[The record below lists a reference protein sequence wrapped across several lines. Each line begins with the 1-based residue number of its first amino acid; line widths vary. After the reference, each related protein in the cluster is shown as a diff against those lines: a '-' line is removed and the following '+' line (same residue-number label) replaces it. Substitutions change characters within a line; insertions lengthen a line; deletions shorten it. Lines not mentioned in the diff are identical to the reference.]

1 MQEREPYGLDDLQP
15 LLNPRSIAVIGASER
30 ASSYGARAV
39 ANLSGG
45 SLAEHLYLVNPT
57 RDSIGGRPCH
67 RSVGEIDSS
76 LDCAVIA
83 VPATGVLGVL
93 EQCAEVGVRSAL
105 VYASGFAETGGS
117 GADLQGRMSA
127 IAREANMRIC
137 GPNSLG
143 FLNVRARIETQFLP
157 GFGANLVPGS
167 IGVATQSGALAYQ
180 MLQAQYRGVGFS
192 SALMCGN
199 ACDVDVV
206 DMLNVLVED
215 PETHVAA
222 TVFESVRSGD
232 RLALVAERARQARF
246 PILAMKLGSGAA
258 TSRATMSHTGSLAGS
273 DRAFRAA
280 FERFGLVT
288 VDDLAGLVEA
298 ASFFAMA
305 GVPRTENVAVVSTS
319 GGGGVVT
326 AQVAESLGL
335 NLPQPA
341 DRLRETL
348 VEIMP
353 TYASVNNPV
362 DMTSSST
369 DDTNG
374 IRTCLDAFARDEQ
387 YGVVVFPQT
396 VAGEW
401 ITNERADLLGDAGAG
416 MDVPLAVVWMSEWL
430 EGPGSATLDAHPDVA
445 LFRSARRCMETVR
458 AWHVWSRA
466 LGARAADVEHHSPS
480 ELPHRAAQLVRH
492 LARTRLAESPDH
504 ALLDEAESFELFT
517 AAGIACPQHAVAG
530 SAPAAAAA
538 CAGVGFP
545 AVMKILSREISHKSS
560 AGGVILHIGDEA
572 EAEAAHRRIWTAFVP
587 QAGAGSVDVLVER
600 EVPHATEL
608 IVGIRRDVHFGR
620 TVVVGIGGTTVERND
635 VTMVDLLPLN
645 EARLEAFLVGAGVDA
660 AVVSPR
666 AVAAVVYK
674 LNAIVD
680 SCADVAEI
688 DINPLVVDG
697 STARG
702 DLVALDGVVVLRNE
716 PAAGGSIS
724 HRGRSRL

>member
-1 MQEREPYGLDDLQP
+1 MHDREPYGADDLRP

-45 SLAEHLYLVNPT
+45 SLAEHLYLVNPN
-57 RDSIGGRPCH
+57 RDSVDGRPCH
-67 RSVGEIDSS
+67 RSVGEIGTS
-76 LDCAVIA
+76 LDCAVLS
-83 VPATGVLGVL
+83 VPATGVLDVL
-93 EQCAEVGVRSAL
+93 EQCAEAGVRSAL

-157 GFGANLVPGS
+157 GFGANLVPGH

-180 MLQAQYRGVGFS
+180 LLQAQYRGVGFS

-232 RLALVAERARQARF
+232 RLAIVAERARKARF
-246 PILAMKLGSGAA
+246 PILAMKLGAGAA

-326 AQVAESLGL
+326 AQMAESLEV

-341 DRLRETL
+341 ECTRETL

-353 TYASVNNPV
+353 TYASINNPV

-369 DDTNG
+369 DDTTG
-374 IRTCLDAFARDEQ
+374 IRTCLDAFGRDDQ
-387 YGVVVFPQT
+387 YGVVIFPQT

-401 ITNERADLLGDAGAG
+401 ITTERAHLLGDAGAG
-416 MDVPLAVVWMSEWL
+416 MDAPLAVVWMSEWL

-458 AWHVWSRA
+458 AWHAWSRA
-466 LGARAADVEHHSPS
+466 LGARSVDAERHGAS
-480 ELPHRAAQLVRH
+480 ELPHPATRLLRN
-492 LARTRLAESPDH
+492 LARKRLAESPER
-504 ALLDEAESFELFT
+504 ALLDEAESFEVFA
-517 AAGIACPQHAVAG
+517 AAGIACPQHAVAR
-530 SAPAAAAA
+530 SASAAAAA
-538 CAGVGFP
+538 CADVGFP

-572 EAEAAHRRIWTAFVP
+572 EAESAHRRLCTAFAP
-587 QAGAGSVDVLVER
+587 HADAGAVDVLVER
-600 EVPHATEL
+600 EVPHAAEL
-608 IVGIRRDVHFGR
+608 IVGIRRDAHFGR
-620 TVVVGIGGTTVERND
+620 TAVVGIGGTTVERDD
-635 VTMVDLLPLN
+635 VTVVDLLPLD
-645 EARLEAFLVGAGVDA
+645 EARLDSFLAGAGVDTA
-660 AVVSPR
+660 AVSPR

-674 LNAIVD
+674 LNAILD
-680 SCADVAEI
+680 SCGDVAEI

-702 DLVALDGVVVLRNE
+702 DLVALDGVVVLRRD
-716 PAAGGSIS
+716 PDAS
-724 HRGRSRL
+724 GRSCRSRSPH